1 MNAKSGIILDND
13 CVGSGVFRPEI
24 SDPEYCNADGTT
36 LWELA
41 VFHKHYETTLKNYA
55 ANISLGNPSQ
65 GVGSLANHL
74 ARK

>member
-13 CVGSGVFRPEI
+13 CVGSGLFRPEI

-41 VFHKHYETTLKNYA
+41 VFRKHYETTLKNYA
-55 ANISLGNPSQ
+55 QHVSLGSPSQ
-65 GVGSLANHL
+65 GIGSLANHL
-74 ARK
+74 ARR